1 MVSLDLTGA
10 TIKQIIENSLQEDIG
25 PGDITTLAT
34 VPDDFPANAYFYAKE
49 DLVLAGLEVALSVF
63 RLLAPEIKMECG
75 HRDGARVA
83 RGTVIAR
90 ISGPARAILAGE
102 RVALNL
108 LQRMSG
114 IASKTAGLVELV
126 RGLPVKVVDTRKTM
140 PGLRILD
147 RYAVQVGGGVNHRF
161 GLYDAVLIKDNHI
174 KVAGSV
180 KKAVEIAKNKV
191 PHTMKIE
198 VEVEDL
204 VQVTQAI
211 ESGAE
216 IIMFDNMPVDMMAS
230 AVRLVGKKALTEA
243 SGGITEQNIREVA
256 GTGVDIISVGALTH
270 SVKAMDISLKVID
283 LPKEGEEL

>member
-1 MVSLDLTGA
+1 
-10 TIKQIIENSLQEDIG
+10 
-25 PGDITTLAT
+25 
-34 VPDDFPANAYFYAKE
+34 
-49 DLVLAGLEVALSVF
+49 
-63 RLLAPEIKMECG
+63 MECG